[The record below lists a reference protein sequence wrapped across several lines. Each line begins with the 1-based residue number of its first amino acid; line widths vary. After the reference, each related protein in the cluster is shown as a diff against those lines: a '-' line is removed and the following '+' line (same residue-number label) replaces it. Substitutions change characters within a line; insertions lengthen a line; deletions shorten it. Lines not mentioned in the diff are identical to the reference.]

1 MDKQFE
7 EICFSLKLRS
17 ADRVLT
23 QYYNECLAPEGIR
36 ATQFAV
42 IRALKALKESNAN
55 QLIDILVLEQA
66 SLSRLL
72 KLLVR
77 DGLVKELPGVDGRE
91 KRISLTTEGELL
103 YGRASKR
110 WQVAQKQ
117 LQKHL
122 GSNHSAEL
130 LELCDRVI
138 AFKK

>member
-1 MDKQFE
+1 MDDPLNQ
-7 EICFSLKLRS
+7 ICFSLKLRS

-23 QYYNECLAPEGIR
+23 QFYNECLAPEGIR

-42 IRALKALKESNAN
+42 IRALKMMNEANAN

-77 DGLVKELPGVDGRE
+77 DDLVKELPGIDGRE
-91 KRISLTTEGELL
+91 KRLSLSPEGDAL
-103 YGRASKR
+103 YGRAIKR
-110 WQVAQKQ
+110 WEVAQKQ

-122 GSNHSAEL
+122 GSNHATEL